1 VLLHFP
7 FTSNLNMKL
16 SAIALLT
23 VIGTAAAGKP
33 ELSLQVRDGSFADLD
48 GLDPTLKWSAS
59 TSSGDL
65 NLEAG
70 IEASVRPT
78 TDIASL
84 PRSFWGKAS
93 QDIGAWGVSAQA
105 DVSASD
111 LKSADIELSADNADG
126 DLSLKVLASAGAGF
140 SVSSVEATKKFS
152 SGNATVSVN
161 PRYDVTSGSPDVVIG
176 YDTTDTSVEVTAS
189 ADEQSVK
196 VSRQIDDSNR
206 ITPTLALQS
215 KDFSV
220 EWERSLDD
228 GNSVTTTVTPN
239 QAVDVEWNDA
249 AWTANINLPIDDGI
263 GGANVSIK
271 RELNF

>member
-1 VLLHFP
+1 MKISLL
-7 FTSNLNMKL
+7 
-16 SAIALLT
+16 ALAT
-23 VIGTAAAGKP
+23 IVGTAAAGLP

-48 GLDPTLKWSAS
+48 GLDPTLKWSVS
-59 TSSGDL
+59 TSTGDL

-84 PRSFWGKAS
+84 PRAFWGKAS

-111 LKSADIELSADNADG
+111 LKSADIEISAENSVD
-126 DLSLKVLASAGAGF
+126 DLSVKLLASAGDGF
-140 SVSSVEATKKFS
+140 SVSSVEATKKFA
-152 SGNATVSVN
+152 SGDATISVN
-161 PRYDVTSGSPDVVIG
+161 PRYDVSSGSGDVVLG
-176 YDTTDTSVEVTAS
+176 YDAGETSIEVTAS
-189 ADEQSVK
+189 ADEQSVT
-196 VSRQIDDSNR
+196 VSRQVDDSNR
-206 ITPTLALQS
+206 ISPTLALQS

-239 QAVDVEWNDA
+239 QAIDIEWNDA
-249 AWTANINLPIDDGI
+249 AWTANVNLPIDDGI